1 MYWLNMKRIV
11 HCFCSDSN
19 YWDQFHTQ
27 RIPQKLC
34 SSGNLRHERSPN
46 NGLIAISSPFS
57 NHLPKKAK
65 FQCCYNWRNKVLPTL
80 VIPLFLFPQVSIAF
94 TKVNLQRS
102 QEKVTNLTRRYISVS
117 PVFLTL
123 AIRFNAQESFLEILL
138 INLCHSF
145 LVYFNEKK
153 VFLLNV

>member
-46 NGLIAISSPFS
+46 NGFIAISSPFS

-80 VIPLFLFPQVSIAF
+80 VIPLFLFPTGF
-94 TKVNLQRS
+94 DCFYES
-102 QEKVTNLTRRYISVS
+102 QSPKILRKSNKSHSTIYFCLSSVPNFS
-117 PVFLTL
+117 EPIQC
-123 AIRFNAQESFLEILL
+123 AGILL
-138 INLCHSF
+138 RDSANQSVPLISG
-145 LVYFNEKK
+145 
-153 VFLLNV
+153 LL